1 MAIDITIRKVTIT
14 QAPVGWVYR
23 KDIPYSLKVSKYS
36 YQRWLRQ
43 LFVKEPILK
52 ESYNRRGIKSKH
64 AHVDDF
70 IIIVK
75 KFTECENVEIIFTEG

>member
-1 MAIDITIRKVTIT
+1 MAKDITIRSVQIT

-23 KDIPYSLKVSKYS
+23 KEIPDALKVSKYS

-43 LFVKEPILK
+43 LFLKEPDLK
-52 ESYNRRGIKSKH
+52 RSYNRRGVKSKH

-75 KFTECENVEIIFTEG
+75 KFTECENVEIIFT